1 MDIVQEFIKASL
13 KEANRSE
20 VSIAYNTNLSKTE
33 RLAIILAKSLNGK
46 ILKKDRYS
54 FSLQFNLPQNY
65 NFRVYYS
72 NSSFPGHISL
82 NDKEI
87 FYWKNLYFVKDRDI
101 NYLTDEAKNCENKYN
116 VPVDVSLAALKI
128 VSKMLS
134 IEATFNSQN
143 LPDKDVT
150 DKRASTK
157 ARRNLE
163 KYKKEQA
170 YYRDLFVKSG
180 AISEEDLTRYIIS
193 IEPEECNDPDW
204 DLDDDGGSATFIN
217 KIAFI
222 FKNKITK
229 ALYKLIYEVKFT
241 AGADGWSTPGS
252 YWEPPDGEEWLT
264 GNVYDDI
271 EAEFWDLETD
281 EPEANEALEDHLADI
296 IDNFANS
303 GMLAQYIN
311 DNLEDITGYEVK

>member
-20 VSIAYNTNLSKTE
+20 VSVAYNTNLSKTE

-54 FSLQFNLPQNY
+54 FSLRFNLPQNY

-150 DKRASTK
+150 DNRASTK

-163 KYKKEQA
+163 KYKKEQS

-180 AISEEDLTRYIIS
+180 AISEEDLARYIIS
-193 IEPEECNDPDW
+193 IEPEECNDPDL

-222 FKNKITK
+222 FKDKITK
-229 ALYKLIYEVKFT
+229 AFYKLIYEVKFT
-241 AGADGWSTPGS
+241 AGATGWSTPGS

-264 GNVYDDI
+264 GDVYDDI
-271 EAEFWDLETD
+271 EADLYDIKTD
-281 EPEANEALEDHLADI
+281 EPENEALEDHLVDI
-296 IDNFANS
+296 IDNFVNS
-303 GMLAQYIN
+303 SMLAKYIE
-311 DNLEDITGYEVK
+311 DNLEDVTCWDVR

>member
-20 VSIAYNTNLSKTE
+20 ISIAYNTNLSKTE

-54 FSLQFNLPQNY
+54 FSLRFNLPQSY

-87 FYWKNLYFVKDRDI
+87 FYWKNLYFVKGEDI

-128 VSKMLS
+128 TSKMLS

-180 AISEEDLTRYIIS
+180 AISEEDLARYIIS
-193 IEPEECNDPDW
+193 INPESCDDGDW
-204 DLDDDGGSATFIN
+204 DGDSAKFN
-217 KIAFI
+217 AKIAFI
-222 FKNKITK
+222 FRDKTTKIS
-229 ALYKLIYEVKFT
+229 YKFIYDVDFT
-241 AGADGWSTPGS
+241 ASAGGWYNPGS
-252 YWEPPDGEEWLT
+252 YWEPPDGEDWLT
-264 GNVYDDI
+264 GEVYDDF
-271 EAEFWDLETD
+271 EAYCEDVQSD
-281 EPEANEALEDHLADI
+281 EPVNEEFEEHIVNILDKFCD
-296 IDNFANS
+296 S
-303 GMLAQYIN
+303 GMLGKYLE
-311 DNLEDITGYEVK
+311 DNLEDVTGWEVK